1 MAWVYLLIAGVFEV
15 VWAVGMKYTENF
27 TRMMPSVITIIGMV
41 LSVYFLNKAMN
52 ILPVGTAYAIWTGIG
67 AIGTV
72 VAGIILF
79 NEPRDW
85 IRMFFLAMILVGI
98 IGLKTRSG
106 H

>member
-1 MAWVYLLIAGVFEV
+1 MAWVYLLIAGIFEV
-15 VWAVGMKYTENF
+15 IWAVGMKYTENF

-52 ILPVGTAYAIWTGIG
+52 ILSVGTAYAIWTGIG

-98 IGLKTRSG
+98 IGLKTSSG

>member
-1 MAWVYLLIAGVFEV
+1 MAWVYLLIAGIFEV

-27 TRMMPSVITIIGMV
+27 TRMTPSVITIVGMV

-98 IGLKTRSG
+98 IWLKTSSG

>member
-1 MAWVYLLIAGVFEV
+1 MAWVYLLIAGIFEV
-15 VWAVGMKYTENF
+15 IWAVGMKYTENF
-27 TRMMPSVITIIGMV
+27 TRMTPSVITIVGMV

-98 IGLKTRSG
+98 IGLKTSSG

>member
-1 MAWVYLLIAGVFEV
+1 MAWVYLLIAGIFEV

-27 TRMMPSVITIIGMV
+27 TRMTPSVITIIGMV

-98 IGLKTRSG
+98 IGLKTSSG

>member
-1 MAWVYLLIAGVFEV
+1 MAWVYLLIAGIFEV
-15 VWAVGMKYTENF
+15 IWAVGKKYTENF
-27 TRMMPSVITIIGMV
+27 TRMTPSVITIVGMV

-98 IGLKTRSG
+98 IGLKTSSG

>member
-1 MAWVYLLIAGVFEV
+1 MAWVYLLIAGIFEV

-27 TRMMPSVITIIGMV
+27 TRMTPSVITIIGMV

-67 AIGTV
+67 AIRTV
-72 VAGIILF
+72 VAGLILF
-79 NEPRDW
+79 HEPRDW
-85 IRMFFLAMILVGI
+85 IRMFSLAMILVGI
-98 IGLKTRSG
+98 IGLKTSSG

>member
-41 LSVYFLNKAMN
+41 RSVYFLNKAMN
-52 ILPVGTAYAIWTGIG
+52 ILSVGTAYAIWTGIG

>member
-1 MAWVYLLIAGVFEV
+1 MAWVYLLIAGIFEV

-27 TRMMPSVITIIGMV
+27 TRMTPSVITIVGMV

-98 IGLKTRSG
+98 IGLKTSSG

>member
-52 ILPVGTAYAIWTGIG
+52 ILSVGTAYAIWTGIG

-98 IGLKTRSG
+98 IGLKTSSG

>member
-1 MAWVYLLIAGVFEV
+1 MAWVYLLIAGIFEV
-15 VWAVGMKYTENF
+15 IWAVGMKYTENF
-27 TRMMPSVITIIGMV
+27 TRMTPSVITIVGMV

-52 ILPVGTAYAIWTGIG
+52 ILSVGTAYAIWTGIG

-98 IGLKTRSG
+98 IGLKTSSG

>member
-98 IGLKTRSG
+98 IGLKTSSG